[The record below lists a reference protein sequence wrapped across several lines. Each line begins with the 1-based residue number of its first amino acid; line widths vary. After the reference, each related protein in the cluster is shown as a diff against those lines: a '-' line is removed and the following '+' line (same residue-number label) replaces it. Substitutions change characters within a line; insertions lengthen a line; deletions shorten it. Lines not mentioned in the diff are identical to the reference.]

1 MYIAFT
7 NLNETT
13 RMPLTGFRLVH
24 VPRRVVEAYTYRRK
38 FTIKDKADSKPKKAK
53 KAAKAPGKRKKKA
66 GGYNFATPSTG
77 KHVYL

>member
-1 MYIAFT
+1 
-7 NLNETT
+7 
-13 RMPLTGFRLVH
+13 MPLSGYRIVH
-24 VPRRVVEAYTYRRK
+24 VDAYSYRRE
-38 FTIKDKADSKPKKAK
+38 FTIKDKPDKPKKAK

>member
-1 MYIAFT
+1 MV
-7 NLNETT
+7 
-13 RMPLTGFRLVH
+13 LTGYRLVH

-38 FTIKDKADSKPKKAK
+38 FTIKDKPDKPKKAK
-53 KAAKAPGKRKKKA
+53 KAKKAPGKRKKKA